1 MAAAVPAIPVRR
13 PSRLHPA
20 IISCR
25 LSVNLQAPTQPAMSW
40 CGALPCAAP
49 QRAGQGAIVQPPFAC
64 RRVQATCPVPW
75 FAMAMPRAGTDT
87 GLVTAAIELV
97 QRLCA
102 WHSELMG
109 KRLMHLVLR
118 FAIVHIAM
126 VPAIGLAHPG
136 GLAADGCH
144 NDRKN
149 GGRHCHGG
157 ASRSAA
163 PASRPQRL
171 SGDVYFPNCAAARA
185 AGAAPVRMG
194 SPGYGRHLDRDGD
207 GVGCE

>member
-1 MAAAVPAIPVRR
+1 
-13 PSRLHPA
+13 
-20 IISCR
+20 
-25 LSVNLQAPTQPAMSW
+25 
-40 CGALPCAAP
+40 
-49 QRAGQGAIVQPPFAC
+49 
-64 RRVQATCPVPW
+64 
-75 FAMAMPRAGTDT
+75 MPRAGTGT
-87 GLVTAAIELV
+87 GQGTAAIELEQ
-97 QRLCA
+97 QRRA
-102 WHSELMG
+102 WHPVAMG
-109 KRLMHLVLR
+109 KRLMHHVLR
-118 FAIVHIAM
+118 FAIVQIAM

-149 GGRHCHGG
+149 GGRHCHAG
-157 ASRSAA
+157 AARSAA

-185 AGAAPVRMG
+185 AGAAPVRIG